1 VVVALDLALAQ
12 GKDQNACR
20 ACLVHDFSTSCVPNS
35 VSTLAQAMDD
45 QVVLVAF
52 AEVVKV

>member
-1 VVVALDLALAQ
+1 MVVALDLALAQ